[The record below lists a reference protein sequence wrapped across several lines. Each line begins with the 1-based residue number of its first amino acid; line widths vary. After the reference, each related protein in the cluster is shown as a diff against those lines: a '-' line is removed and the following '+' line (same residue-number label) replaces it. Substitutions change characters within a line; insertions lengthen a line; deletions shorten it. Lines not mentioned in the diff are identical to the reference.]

1 MKPKGP
7 IYCIYIT
14 QRVPSTPSWLDSKFG
29 RSLIK
34 PKQTLRR
41 PAQAILLISRSRRFR
56 VSFQKQLFCMVGSIT
71 VPPTPFLII
80 VWDKYSDS
88 VIVARLVSFQ
98 QKGGGG
104 NPVEWI
110 QMVGH
115 HHPPPPRPVT

>member
-1 MKPKGP
+1 
-7 IYCIYIT
+7 
-14 QRVPSTPSWLDSKFG
+14 
-29 RSLIK
+29 
-34 PKQTLRR
+34 
-41 PAQAILLISRSRRFR
+41 
-56 VSFQKQLFCMVGSIT
+56 MVGSIT

-115 HHPPPPRPVT
+115 HHPPPPAPLPNPRGQEFSLFCTDAQSLG

>member
-1 MKPKGP
+1 
-7 IYCIYIT
+7 
-14 QRVPSTPSWLDSKFG
+14 
-29 RSLIK
+29 
-34 PKQTLRR
+34 
-41 PAQAILLISRSRRFR
+41 
-56 VSFQKQLFCMVGSIT
+56 MVGSIT

-115 HHPPPPRPVT
+115 HHPHPPPPRYLTQGAKNSLSFARMLNL